1 MSRVELRFIEGIAA
15 SLDISF
21 KISKHERINKHI
33 GWFVVGSRQTVGAA
47 IQVTRLRRV
56 DDPQTQIDTNKRLN

>member
-21 KISKHERINKHI
+21 KISKNERINKHI

-47 IQVTRLRRV
+47 IQVTRRV

>member
-47 IQVTRLRRV
+47 IQVSTRRV